1 LTRPFEVRS
10 KMEKLAMREGGG
22 AKFRRNDKT
31 EWLESFPHAFPM
43 RSARSWDTPYID
55 QYVIKAASKMR

>member
-1 LTRPFEVRS
+1 
-10 KMEKLAMREGGG
+10 MREGGG

-31 EWLESFPHAFPM
+31 EWLESFAHAFPM
-43 RSARSWDTPYID
+43 RSALSWDTPYID